1 MPADLPTAFYTLF
14 GTTLL
19 FFGNCIS
26 SHPEHAE
33 SGEPPSGIP
42 FWIAALD
49 IFETG
54 ENSPSRFSG
63 NISTST
69 YGSGVFWDRVGS
81 PREDWL
87 MAIMWG
93 RSLVALADAML
104 ERNKLNPPPPP
115 KPQHFP
121 SPFPVNTDY
130 LKTGTI
136 WDEEPEWPIESPLG
150 VIVNRRP
157 PISRRMA
164 LGDATANDILQQA
177 RDHISRGMFHMPR
190 HGASPFLPPDSKHPA
205 APLFTRTRILY
216 DTGYPI
222 ILAAEQLNDYDER
235 KEWFSYAESIFSQI
249 KLANPRQDPQ
259 VHERASPLSSSSPG
273 AHDVSESIGDGE
285 IETVHGRAWVL
296 IGSSIAEDLEGTM
309 EEDNDDET
317 AQISPIRQQKAAEAR
332 NALHLGIELVQ
343 SAILRIKNEPSPVEE
358 EEAAETA
365 FEYDILGG
373 NDLMLIP
380 ETEIGEESGDDRKMQ
395 ESHMSARAR
404 GKQPADSD
412 MEALRTTRE
421 ENRRILGIETRLRR
435 QQEAVIEKAE
445 RVRLLE
451 EGYISL
457 ANVAYL
463 TKNKEEEDKYLRL
476 AEIVKGEGLD
486 EGEGID
492 EDEDMEEAD

>member
-1 MPADLPTAFYTLF
+1 LF

-33 SGEPPSGIP
+33 PGEPPSGIP

-54 ENSPSRFSG
+54 ENSPGRFSG
-63 NISTST
+63 NTSTST
-69 YGSGVFWDRVGS
+69 YGGSVFWDRVVS

-93 RSLVALADAML
+93 RTLVALADAML
-104 ERNKLNPPPPP
+104 ERNKLNPPPP

-136 WDEEPEWPIESPLG
+136 WDEEPEWPVESPLG

-164 LGDATANDILQQA
+164 LGDATPHEILQLA
-177 RDHISRGMFHMPR
+177 RDHITRGMFRMPR
-190 HGASPFLPPDSKHPA
+190 HGASPFLPPDSEHPA

-222 ILAAEQLNDYDER
+222 LLAAEQLNDYDER
-235 KEWFSYAESIFSQI
+235 KEWFSYAESIFYQI
-249 KLANPRQDPQ
+249 RLASPRHDSQ
-259 VHERASPLSSSSPG
+259 VHERASFPPLSGSRP
-273 AHDVSESIGDGE
+273 DVSSVPESISDGE

-309 EEDNDDET
+309 EDDNDDET
-317 AQISPIRQQKAAEAR
+317 AQISPVRQQKAAEAR
-332 NALHLGIELVQ
+332 NALHRGIDLVQ
-343 SAILRIKNEPSPVEE
+343 NAISRIKDEPSPVEE
-358 EEAAETA
+358 EGDVDTA
-365 FEYDILGG
+365 YEYDIFGG
-373 NDLMLIP
+373 DDLMLIP
-380 ETEIGEESGDDRKMQ
+380 EVENGEDSDDDKRMR
-395 ESHMSARAR
+395 ESHMSPRAR
-404 GKQPADSD
+404 GKQPAESD
-412 MEALRTTRE
+412 LEALRNARVK
-421 ENRRILGIETRLRR
+421 NKRISVIAARLRR
-435 QQEAVIEKAE
+435 EQEAEIEKAE
-445 RVRLLE
+445 RIRLLE

-476 AEIVKGEGLD
+476 AELVKGEG
-486 EGEGID
+486 ID
-492 EDEDMEEAD
+492 GDEDMEDAN